1 MKALQCAFKL
11 RRSAKVLGSLALIGV
26 VLFLAQLS
34 FPGCGNSEIE
44 DFLVHIC
51 DAYRRGD
58 VSGNLCT
65 HICSRDVSKLKCQ
78 PQHIGKDIVFA
89 AQWNLQPV
97 VVKAKK
103 SLITSL
109 EPVYWKDSSKRDHYP
124 DNVTFARMVDAQI
137 SYIFKRNFTW
147 VRKFY
152 SEHFSTADMNSI
164 YALLQ
169 QTEYIF
175 SLALQG
181 LNVVPKVLG
190 TCGHAY
196 AVEFLSPLETR
207 LTSERRHGSDFKN
220 RAILALRIL
229 NSLDVLESAM
239 DEEIHQC
246 DMKASHFGV
255 DGEGHVKMLDLDAFG
270 LRSTV
275 QANIAST
282 GHCQIDKDCDF
293 FDCAGRCNASGQ
305 CDAVVLNTNLQRVC
319 NNVFL
324 GNVFGRYTGLLRS
337 PPSDIAQEL
346 YALLN
351 ECSSNPR
358 SLLSN
363 GHSRVLKENFVKLL
377 HSVLVP

>member
-1 MKALQCAFKL
+1 
-11 RRSAKVLGSLALIGV
+11 
-26 VLFLAQLS
+26 
-34 FPGCGNSEIE
+34 
-44 DFLVHIC
+44 
-51 DAYRRGD
+51 
-58 VSGNLCT
+58 
-65 HICSRDVSKLKCQ
+65 
-78 PQHIGKDIVFA
+78 
-89 AQWNLQPV
+89 
-97 VVKAKK
+97 
-103 SLITSL
+103 
-109 EPVYWKDSSKRDHYP
+109 
-124 DNVTFARMVDAQI
+124 
-137 SYIFKRNFTW
+137 
-147 VRKFY
+147 
-152 SEHFSTADMNSI
+152 MNSI

-196 AVEFLSPLETR
+196 AVEFLSPLETG

-305 CDAVVLNTNLQRVC
+305 CDAVVLNTNLQV
-319 NNVFL
+319 NISF
-324 GNVFGRYTGLLRS
+324 
-337 PPSDIAQEL
+337 PPSMASMAFL
-346 YALLN
+346 FT
-351 ECSSNPR
+351 PR
-358 SLLSN
+358 GRATLMRT
-363 GHSRVLKENFVKLL
+363 GYWARCTCMLKASPQ
-377 HSVLVP
+377 HT